1 MRKRNPPPADAKYI
15 QVPSL
20 ESLDANLRIKLRFDD
35 ITKFWFF
42 NEYIKAYLTDD
53 PDLAPFIAK
62 IKESSMLSR
71 KFRLKKHKEIKKK
84 EQDIINRF
92 GLNQDEIENIFDIIE
107 REKGDLNQDE
117 IENIFDI
124 IEREKG
130 DI

>member
-1 MRKRNPPPADAKYI
+1 MRKRKAPPADAKYI

-42 NEYIKAYLTDD
+42 NEYIKAYLIDD

-92 GLNQDEIENIFDIIE
+92 GLNQDEIED
-107 REKGDLNQDE
+107 
-117 IENIFDI
+117 IFDI

>member
-1 MRKRNPPPADAKYI
+1 MRKRKAPPADAKYI

-42 NEYIKAYLTDD
+42 NEYIKAYLIDD

-92 GLNQDEIENIFDIIE
+92 GLNQDEIEDIFDIIE
-107 REKGDLNQDE
+107 REE
-117 IENIFDI
+117 
-124 IEREKG
+124 G

>member
-107 REKGDLNQDE
+107 REKGD
-117 IENIFDI
+117 I
-124 IEREKG
+124 
-130 DI
+130 